1 MWESEER
8 AYFYFFQVIRVAALN
23 SYSFWFKYIRMVY
36 SISDSLNFPGTNDIN
51 MMKKVKFDFEVVIDK
66 GRLKPVRIVSR
77 IRIRDGNKE
86 FVIGFSKKD

>member
-1 MWESEER
+1 
-8 AYFYFFQVIRVAALN
+8 
-23 SYSFWFKYIRMVY
+23 MVY